1 RIDHLDQK
9 RQKGALPLSTAS
21 IFLKAEM
28 AAVYRPTIIV
38 ECISQLFLQ
47 RYNLWSV
54 VEADHNPTIQQLTGG
69 SRGIGLSCL
78 EILLKSPI
86 RANVVSLSRSFPAK
100 LLELK
105 KSYHDN
111 LLVVQ
116 GDVKNDE
123 DNKRAVESAIKTF
136 GSIDGLILNSG
147 IIHFERIDKNK
158 SLEAW
163 REVFDSISGAQ
174 KGESCSSVLLLLWK
188 VVHHG
193 ASKAAMNSLCRTL
206 AAEEPEI
213 TSISLRPGVTDTD
226 MQEELRSK
234 GKDIMTPTIYQ
245 SCYDLYASS
254 KIVRPERPAEVIVNL
269 SIRADREL
277 TGKFLVWDDEELKTY
292 RSSC

>member
-1 RIDHLDQK
+1 
-9 RQKGALPLSTAS
+9 
-21 IFLKAEM
+21 M

-163 REVFDSISGAQ
+163 REVFDVNFFPLILML
-174 KGESCSSVLLLLWK
+174 K
-188 VVHHG
+188 H
-193 ASKAAMNSLCRTL
+193 SL
-206 AAEEPEI
+206 
-213 TSISLRPGVTDTD
+213 VY
-226 MQEELRSK
+226 LRSSK
-234 GKDIMTPTIYQ
+234 GRVVFISSTASVEGGSSLG
-245 SCYDLYASS
+245 SC
-254 KIVRPERPAEVIVNL
+254 
-269 SIRADREL
+269 
-277 TGKFLVWDDEELKTY
+277 
-292 RSSC
+292 

>member
-1 RIDHLDQK
+1 
-9 RQKGALPLSTAS
+9 
-21 IFLKAEM
+21 M
-28 AAVYRPTIIV
+28 AAVYRPTII
-38 ECISQLFLQ
+38 
-47 RYNLWSV
+47 
-54 VEADHNPTIQQLTGG
+54 LTGG

-163 REVFDSISGAQ
+163 REVFD
-174 KGESCSSVLLLLWK
+174 

>member
-1 RIDHLDQK
+1 
-9 RQKGALPLSTAS
+9 
-21 IFLKAEM
+21 M
-28 AAVYRPTIIV
+28 AAVYRPTII
-38 ECISQLFLQ
+38 
-47 RYNLWSV
+47 
-54 VEADHNPTIQQLTGG
+54 LTGG

-163 REVFDSISGAQ
+163 REVFDVNFFPLILMLKHSLVYLRSSKGRVVFISSTASVEG
-174 KGESCSSVLLLLWK
+174 GSSLGSY
-188 VVHHG
+188 G

-269 SIRADREL
+269 QSGPIGNLRAN
-277 TGKFLVWDDEELKTY
+277 
-292 RSSC
+292 SSFGTMKN